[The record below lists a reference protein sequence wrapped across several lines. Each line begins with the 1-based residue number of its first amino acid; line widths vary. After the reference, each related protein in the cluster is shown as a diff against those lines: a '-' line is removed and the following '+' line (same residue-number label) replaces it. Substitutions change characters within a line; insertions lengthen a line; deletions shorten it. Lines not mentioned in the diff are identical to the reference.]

1 MHLNKEPP
9 VTETS
14 GLSPCVH
21 PKGSSKSTSGCHY
34 GVSIFMLVVKVLK
47 HASNGPTSELVPCS
61 WKSESKG
68 LWTPRYNTDAHC
80 SRCRKKKAQPVL
92 NTKLKKSTR
101 RCFGS
106 NKQKRSSFY
115 LITLFLLRRKRGDRW
130 IGKHFKEK
138 EILAD
143 RPAWKIWTFKDYFR
157 KLFYIFP
164 MQP

>member
-1 MHLNKEPP
+1 MVLWCTSYNSVTLHYPLWQFQHNLSDSPYPADVVLLTGRAENIYQWDCLLISRFPAPPAPDWLMLMVVAQQTLGVQCTCNKEPA

-47 HASNGPTSELVPCS
+47 HASNGPTSELVHCS

-80 SRCRKKKAQPVL
+80 SRCKKKKA
-92 NTKLKKSTR
+92 
-101 RCFGS
+101 
-106 NKQKRSSFY
+106 
-115 LITLFLLRRKRGDRW
+115 
-130 IGKHFKEK
+130 
-138 EILAD
+138 
-143 RPAWKIWTFKDYFR
+143 
-157 KLFYIFP
+157 
-164 MQP
+164 